1 MASYDEW
8 RLVETEFIDGPCSGL
23 LTMTFG
29 IFSCSTLHWN
39 WVDRW
44 SRSIPNSA
52 SVQTHQAPPQQQLSA
67 VASGQNHLVAPTA
80 ASISPSIS
88 SHPPGK
94 I

>member
-39 WVDRW
+39 
-44 SRSIPNSA
+44 
-52 SVQTHQAPPQQQLSA
+52 
-67 VASGQNHLVAPTA
+67 
-80 ASISPSIS
+80 
-88 SHPPGK
+88 
-94 I
+94 